1 MRHLLRMLLRRRAC
15 SLVLLLVLL
24 CLCYQTLMDRN
35 QDRSESEVVLMETR
49 RLISDLEA
57 LEEETQAWFSS
68 QRRLQRRRQAVVLTG
83 RHRLSDTE
91 VGLHQRVLQQMNYE
105 VHVSRFA
112 ESSSFLRTQ
121 QGVGGWSLLLCLS
134 TSEQSCLRRVSFSL
148 LQQHQMVNLLPELME
163 AFSDVGG
170 GLCQFDPQLAE
181 SDLHM
186 KPHSCGSSNQKPRFP
201 QDRRSPDQA
210 RSPALVAMVN
220 VFVLVTSVTPLTS
233 FIHDISVVMTNENVP
248 GQQIEIRT
256 FLLQQLGAPTS
267 QLAWVQIQRVVG
279 AVLQAASTY
288 QDQET
293 GGRCLLCF
301 QLLTFT
307 LMFSGSITPVVVQVD
322 TEVTFTALSD
332 TFSRQII
339 KDLILEDSLLFLLP
353 LATHLPPETHLSL
366 ETLRWQYGGC
376 RGTHSTCLSQDEFLL
391 LLRFHQQL
399 KMPSAFQLL
408 YPSISSSSSS
418 SAPLSLSD
426 LLLRISRHYE
436 LQRSSR
442 EVNKPTNRQSG
453 SLQPKGSCVDPH
465 LRQIYTDPPLILT
478 PPFSPALKEYR
489 AEVPFDTV
497 TVRIRPEPI
506 SAACVIHLDNHR
518 GPGIANFPVGL
529 GNSRISIL
537 VTDAAEPYPVVMTIY
552 TLHVYRESR
561 PSLPMFGDHVMCS
574 FLQLL
579 SEAVWGPDPQVTPCL
594 PPSVHLSSTWD
605 LHHSRN

>member
-1 MRHLLRMLLRRRAC
+1 LLLMRHLLRMLLRRRAC

-57 LEEETQAWFSS
+57 LEEETQVGSSFSS
-68 QRRLQRRRQAVVLTG
+68 DPYAC
-83 RHRLSDTE
+83 
-91 VGLHQRVLQQMNYE
+91 
-105 VHVSRFA
+105 
-112 ESSSFLRTQ
+112 FLRPGSPLRDAYTT
-121 QGVGGWSLLLCLS
+121 GARPWVKILLLSHLLTPLS
-134 TSEQSCLRRVSFSL
+134 CFQMWVEACVSLTHSWQEFARKLSIFQLDGDMNLGVSCF
-148 LQQHQMVNLLPELME
+148 
-163 AFSDVGG
+163 
-170 GLCQFDPQLAE
+170 C
-181 SDLHM
+181 
-186 KPHSCGSSNQKPRFP
+186 
-201 QDRRSPDQA
+201 DRRSPDQA

-256 FLLQQLGAPTS
+256 FLLQQLGATTS
-267 QLAWVQIQRVVG
+267 QQAWVQIQRVVG

-353 LATHLPPETHLSL
+353 LPTHLPPETHLSL

-399 KMPSAFQLL
+399 KMPSAFQLVC
-408 YPSISSSSSS
+408 S
-418 SAPLSLSD
+418 PL
-426 LLLRISRHYE
+426 
-436 LQRSSR
+436 
-442 EVNKPTNRQSG
+442 G
-453 SLQPKGSCVDPH
+453 SWSF
-465 LRQIYTDPPLILT
+465 Y
-478 PPFSPALKEYR
+478 
-489 AEVPFDTV
+489 
-497 TVRIRPEPI
+497 
-506 SAACVIHLDNHR
+506 
-518 GPGIANFPVGL
+518 GP
-529 GNSRISIL
+529 
-537 VTDAAEPYPVVMTIY
+537 
-552 TLHVYRESR
+552 
-561 PSLPMFGDHVMCS
+561 
-574 FLQLL
+574 
-579 SEAVWGPDPQVTPCL
+579 
-594 PPSVHLSSTWD
+594 
-605 LHHSRN
+605 